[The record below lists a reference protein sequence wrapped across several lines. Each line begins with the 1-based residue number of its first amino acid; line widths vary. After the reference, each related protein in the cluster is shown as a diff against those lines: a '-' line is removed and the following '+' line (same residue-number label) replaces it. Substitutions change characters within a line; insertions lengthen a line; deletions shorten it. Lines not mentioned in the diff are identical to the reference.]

1 MPSGS
6 SLCPETWMGTE
17 KLVFS
22 LYRKWKGASRGQ
34 GPGAE

>member
-6 SLCPETWMGTE
+6 SLCPETWMGIE

-22 LYRKWKGASRGQ
+22 LLQEMEGSMPAAGARL
-34 GPGAE
+34 

>member
-6 SLCPETWMGTE
+6 SLCPETWMGVE

-22 LYRKWKGASRGQ
+22 LLQEMDGRI
-34 GPGAE
+34 PGAGARL